1 MTKIVGTTVTAWSDD
16 QKDQLYLEWMTLK
29 NTERT
34 TSRRVIGLWDVFGK
48 VGGIGHVFTAAAAL
62 FFTQYA

>member
-1 MTKIVGTTVTAWSDD
+1 
-16 QKDQLYLEWMTLK
+16 MTLK
-29 NTERT
+29 QLERT

-48 VGGIGHVFTAAAAL
+48 VGGISHVFTALAAL